1 MQTHST
7 IRGRLLQKQEAANY
21 SDASVSWIDRLI
33 RSGDIKAIRISTKMT
48 RVIGDSLADYLDS
61 KSGAPSIPRGKAIKS
76 GCQHDPR

>member
-1 MQTHST
+1 MLNHSI
-7 IRGRLLQKQEAANY
+7 IRGRLIQKSEAAKY
-21 SDASVSWIDRLI
+21 SGASISWVDR
-33 RSGDIKAIRISTKMT
+33 RISAGEIQAVRLSSKMT